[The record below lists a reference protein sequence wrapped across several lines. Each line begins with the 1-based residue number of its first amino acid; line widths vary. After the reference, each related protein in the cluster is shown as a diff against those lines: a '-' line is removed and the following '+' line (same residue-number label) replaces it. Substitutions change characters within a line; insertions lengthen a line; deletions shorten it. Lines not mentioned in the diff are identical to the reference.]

1 MEDAD
6 MKIKIRTK
14 IRGYSVQGRD
24 EVLRVTFVTGL
35 ERTEKQARKSLEQM
49 LASSQYSEKEKGFLK
64 IIRISEV
71 EEEI

>member
-1 MEDAD
+1 
-6 MKIKIRTK
+6 MKTSTK

-49 LASSQYSEKEKGFLK
+49 LASPQYSEKEKKSLRVV
-64 IIRISEV
+64 RISEV
-71 EEEI
+71 IEEI

>member
-1 MEDAD
+1 
-6 MKIKIRTK
+6 MKTSTK

-49 LASSQYSEKEKGFLK
+49 LASPQYSEKEKKSL
-64 IIRISEV
+64 RVVSISDV
-71 EEEI
+71 IEEI